1 MGACCSNPTD
11 PQTEISMNQP
21 VKNSADLLSAHAKSI
36 VKI

>member
-11 PQTEISMNQP
+11 PQMEISMNQP
-21 VKNSADLLSAHAKSI
+21 VKNSSELLSAHTKSI